1 VTHGVAVGSSARRLP
16 RGLRSAGGSIRY
28 RRTRSGTAFVYV
40 VRAGRVRA
48 LATVSR
54 TVARRRASIRR
65 DVRLLLAAKAS
76 QAPREFKPSPTQ
88 ASRAARG
95 VEPTGRPLAGTGNEL
110 INERLA
116 LLCGLQMQSTQR

>member
-1 VTHGVAVGSSARRLP
+1 MTHGVAVGSSVRKLP

-48 LATVSR
+48 LATVTR
-54 TVARRRASIRR
+54 TVARRPASIRR

-76 QAPREFKPSPTQ
+76 QAKRDFKPSPTQ
-88 ASRAARG
+88 ASRAERG
-95 VEPTGRPLAGTGNEL
+95 VEPAGRPLAGTGNEL
-110 INERLA
+110 MNEQLA
-116 LLCGLQMQSTQR
+116 LLCGLQVQGARR

>member
-1 VTHGVAVGSSARRLP
+1 
-16 RGLRSAGGSIRY
+16 
-28 RRTRSGTAFVYV
+28 

-54 TVARRRASIRR
+54 TVARRSSSIRR

-76 QAPREFKPSPTQ
+76 QAKPAFQPSPTQ

-95 VEPTGRPLAGTGNEL
+95 IEPTGQPLAGTGNQL
-110 INERLA
+110 INQRLA
-116 LLCGLQMQSTQR
+116 LLCGLQVQGAQR